1 MKMSLMNG
9 KNILLGVSGGVGAFK
24 ACELLRLFLKTG
36 ANVRVIMTGAATQ
49 FVTPLSFRSLG
60 AEAVSADM
68 FGEKRESLEHVAWA
82 DWGDILVIA
91 PATANIIG
99 KLAGGIADEVLSTQA
114 IAFDG
119 VILVAPAMNV
129 KMFNNKTVQKNVIY
143 LKSIGVNFIG
153 PETGHLASMITAA
166 GRMSEPQQIF
176 RRARQL
182 LLNKTALKGKKVV
195 VTAGPT
201 VEPLDP
207 VRYIS
212 NYSSGKMGY
221 ALADAAA
228 GFGARVSLI
237 SGPVHLD
244 VPPSVNI
251 ARVKTAD
258 EMLTTILKECAG
270 ADLLFMAAA
279 VADYRPSA
287 FHKQKIKRD
296 RELMKLDLR
305 ANPDILKSLGKNRPK
320 VVVGFAL
327 ETENIEARAVEKL
340 KQKNLD
346 LVVANNPTEKGVEFG
361 SDFNK
366 VALYGKNG
374 LCISLSKAEKFDI
387 AVRIIEESIKLLNRR
402 GPKRKKQA

>member
-1 MKMSLMNG
+1 MSLMND

-24 ACELLRLFLKTG
+24 ACELLRLFIKSG
-36 ANVRVIMTGAATQ
+36 ANVRNIMTKAATE
-49 FVTPLSFRSLG
+49 FVTPLSFQSLG
-60 AEAVSADM
+60 SESVSVGM
-68 FGEKRESLEHVAWA
+68 FEEKRDSLEHVSWA

-99 KLAGGIADEVLSTQA
+99 KLANGIADEVLSTQA

-119 VILVAPAMNV
+119 PILLVPAMNV
-129 KMFNNKTVQKNVIY
+129 KMYNNKTVQKNIRY

-166 GRMSEPQQIF
+166 GRMSEPEEIF
-176 RRARQL
+176 RKTRQL
-182 LLNKTALKGKKVV
+182 LVNKTSLIGKKVV

-201 VEPLDP
+201 VEPFDP

-228 GFGARVSLI
+228 GFGAEVTLI

-244 VPPSVNI
+244 VPPSVTLIGAN
-251 ARVKTAD
+251 TAE
-258 EMLTTILKECAG
+258 EMLKAVREACSG
-270 ADLLFMAAA
+270 ADLLYMAAA
-279 VADYRPSA
+279 VADYRPSTYY
-287 FHKQKIKRD
+287 KQKIKRKKESM
-296 RELMKLDLR
+296 RLDLR
-305 ANPDILKSLGKNRPK
+305 TNPDILKSLGRSRPR

-327 ETENIEARAVEKL
+327 ETENIEARALEKL
-340 KQKNLD
+340 REKKLD
-346 LVVANNPTEKGVEFG
+346 LIVANNPTKKGIEFG

-366 VALYGKNG
+366 VILYGRNG
-374 LCISLSKAEKFDI
+374 MRSDLDKADKFDI
-387 AVRIIEESIKLLNRR
+387 ALAIIEESTKLLNRR
-402 GPKRKKQA
+402 GSKRKKQA